1 MKARE
6 DSDAPK
12 LTLGGVL
19 NFAGDLSCES
29 QHMST
34 LPATVGN
41 CHAGQ
46 LAFLSNCSAQVTLS
60 NAEQPAV
67 STFLSLVANIAALP
81 CHHAMLA
88 LPADGIRSCCGSER
102 IFVFTSNH
110 PEQLDPALIRPGRMD
125 LHIGLGYCTG
135 EPLC

>member
-1 MKARE
+1 MQVT
-6 DSDAPK
+6 SQC
-12 LTLGGVL
+12 LS
-19 NFAGDLSCES
+19 GDH
-29 QHMST
+29 QYMST
-34 LPATVGN
+34 LPATVGT

-46 LAFLSNCSAQVTLS
+46 LAVLSNCSAQLTLFS
-60 NAEQPAV
+60 AEQPAV
-67 STFLSLVANIAALP
+67 STILIRAASIAGLP

-110 PEQLDPALIRPGRMD
+110 PERLDPALIRPGRMD

-135 EPLC
+135 EQLC